1 MADRAPIAK
10 IVGSFSIINTIL
22 IHDLEELGL
31 LHDFDIAKQL
41 REAADADEK
50 SGPNPLKSGRKSE
63 PHILRRVASLIE
75 KHRASSA
82 SRDGKP
88 MLIEGRPRRLSAR
101 G

>member
-41 REAADADEK
+41 REAAEADEK
-50 SGPNPLKSGRKSE
+50 NSPNIRKSGGKRE
-63 PHILRRVASLIE
+63 LHILRRVASLIE
-75 KHRASSA
+75 KHRGSSPSLGGA
-82 SRDGKP
+82 P
-88 MLIEGRPRRLSAR
+88 MLTQGRPLRLIAR